1 MAHKIRVVYS
11 AVGSPLLRSDV
22 CVGQLTWLAVGKGG
36 RERSWVWID
45 ASFTT
50 FVALRQAYKGGSKV
64 SKSLPYEHLTV

>member
-36 RERSWVWID
+36 RERSWV
-45 ASFTT
+45 
-50 FVALRQAYKGGSKV
+50 
-64 SKSLPYEHLTV
+64 